1 MGERFIMAKPRKSK
15 VIAEAEALI
24 AALRPLESKLDFGKN
39 LTLQAY
45 IAKTDATRGLLAAVN
60 TLIAQLETAR
70 SVFATGENELG
81 DMSRRMR
88 KGVLVQFGSDSNEF
102 ESVGGVRTSDR
113 KRPSRR
119 PDDPTPA
126 PSNDPTAPTA

>member
-1 MGERFIMAKPRKSK
+1 MARHRKSK

-24 AALRPLESKLDFGKN
+24 AALRPLESKLDFGKS

-45 IAKTDATRGLLAAVN
+45 IAKTDATRGFLANLN

-70 SVFATGENELG
+70 NAFTTSEDELG
-81 DMSRRMR
+81 DLSRRMR
-88 KGVLVQFGSDSNEF
+88 KGVLVQFGSDSSEL

-119 PDDPTPA
+119 PDEPNPA

>member
-1 MGERFIMAKPRKSK
+1 MARPRKSK
-15 VIAEAEALI
+15 IIAEAEALI
-24 AALRPLESKLDFGKN
+24 AALRPLESKLDIGKN

-45 IAKTDATRGLLAAVN
+45 IAKTDATRGFLANVN

-70 SVFATGENELG
+70 NVFSTSEDELG

-88 KGVLVQFGSDSNEF
+88 KGVLVQFGSDSSEF

-113 KRPSRR
+113 KRRSRR
-119 PDDPTPA
+119 PDDPNPA
-126 PSNDPTAPTA
+126 PSNDPAAPTA